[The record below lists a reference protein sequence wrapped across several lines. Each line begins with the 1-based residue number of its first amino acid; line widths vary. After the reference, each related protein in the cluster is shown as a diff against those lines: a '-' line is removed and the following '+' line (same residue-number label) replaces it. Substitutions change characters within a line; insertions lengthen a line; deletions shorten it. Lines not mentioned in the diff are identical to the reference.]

1 MLHKIPHA
9 RRKSVRNLAF
19 VVVKERLEAE
29 TNEVVFHLFDGFV
42 GDRKPKLLLRDGE
55 V

>member
-1 MLHKIPHA
+1 MLRKIPHA

-19 VVVKERLEAE
+19 IKERLEAE
-29 TNEVVFHLFDGFV
+29 TNEIVFHLLDGFV
-42 GDRKPKLLLRDGE
+42 GDRKPKLFLRDGE